1 MFKTYFTHNPLFYFK
16 EEQNY
21 VYFCP
26 LIFLLFY
33 IYFSGEKLLS
43 FVVRDPGFK
52 GKRELADCV
61 NFL

>member
-1 MFKTYFTHNPLFYFK
+1 MF
-16 EEQNY
+16 
-21 VYFCP
+21 
-26 LIFLLFY
+26 IFVLLLPRGCLFY
-33 IYFSGEKLLS
+33 IYFSGEKLPS